1 MFARDR
7 SLSDSRPI
15 DFKQLLS
22 LRNLLTL
29 RSLINTDTDTD
40 TGTVKSAANAAVKG
54 LVLHCAF
61 CLPSVTST
69 KTQKIGISS
78 STSIRVSVDINSKS
92 TGDSNAFCD
101 ELPRCE
107 PL

>member
-29 RSLINTDTDTD
+29 RSLINTDTD

-78 STSIRVSVDINSKS
+78 STSI
-92 TGDSNAFCD
+92 
-101 ELPRCE
+101 
-107 PL
+107 